1 MFDSLTD
8 LLKEEQQLAK
18 ICDIANHLQ
27 LILDEIEQ
35 DQLKEGAD
43 RNKAIDA
50 IISILAQQK
59 KFDRISLTRIQSC
72 CC

>member
-1 MFDSLTD
+1 MFDSLID
-8 LLKEEQQLAK
+8 ILKEEQRLAK

-59 KFDRISLTRIQSC
+59 KYNINSAKIQSC